1 MITIISQVIIIVLIA
16 TTGIALFRL
25 FLNFRKS
32 KKYLKDLNS
41 ATKQLKKENL
51 IETHEVVRQ
60 ILGQNGDDD
69 YLFKNWREFE
79 ESLVITPDS
88 VENTLDAQHFFN
100 TNILA
105 KNVFENSFYENLP
118 QFLVG
123 VGVLGTFA
131 GLAYGLSGINL
142 SSDDIEILKQGI
154 ETLVNGAS
162 VAFKSSLYGIFLSLI
177 FSFFHNICKNF
188 LSKKINEF
196 QLKLNF
202 IYPRTNPEKSLI
214 HIRDFSKETSN
225 LLGSL
230 SETLGN
236 KLQDVVR
243 EVSSEISKGIQE
255 SITPYMAEITKKAM
269 SSSESVLDEMMDEFL
284 SKVSMAGEAQQKLIL
299 EVNQEIQNAL
309 IEFRKDF
316 TGQVIELK
324 DVIQNLNESYHFIE
338 EKLIT
343 QFDKVISEF
352 AKAIEGYK
360 EEQSEFI
367 DELKKQKETIEKLE
381 EVSTDLATIMNEI
394 QGLITNSLG
403 AYRQATD
410 NLELVYESNNQAS
423 EKLIEVSNSFA
434 APLEALENQYQGM
447 QETIQKTINSI
458 QNELE
463 TTLKGY
469 FTQVE
474 DQTTQRL
481 REWNNQTTSFSTAML
496 NVTTQLN
503 SLVKEIR
510 ETNES

>member
-1 MITIISQVIIIVLIA
+1 MNTHFSVPQNIEKHGGDNYLY
-16 TTGIALFRL
+16 
-25 FLNFRKS
+25 KS
-32 KKYLKDLNS
+32 W
-41 ATKQLKKENL
+41 
-51 IETHEVVRQ
+51 
-60 ILGQNGDDD
+60 G
-69 YLFKNWREFE
+69 EFE
-79 ESLVITPDS
+79 ESLVFTSDS
-88 VENTLDAQHFFN
+88 VENTLDAEHFFN
-100 TNILA
+100 KNILA

-123 VGVLGTFA
+123 IGVLGTFA
-131 GLAYGLSGINL
+131 GLAYGLMGINL

-162 VAFKSSLYGIFLSLI
+162 TAFFSSLAGISLSLL
-177 FSFFHNICKNF
+177 FSSTHQLFKNS
-188 LSKKINEF
+188 LNNKINEF
-196 QLKLNF
+196 QIRLNF
-202 IYPRTNPEKSLI
+202 IYPRTNPEKSLAQ
-214 HIRDFSKETSN
+214 IREFSKNTSN
-225 LLGSL
+225 QLGSL

-243 EVSSEISKGIQE
+243 EVSTEISKGIQE

-284 SKVSMAGEAQQKLIL
+284 SKVSIAGEAQQKLIL

-324 DVIQNLNESYHFIE
+324 DVIKNLNESYHFIE

-343 QFDKVISEF
+343 QFDKVILKFSD
-352 AKAIEGYK
+352 AIDGYK

-381 EVSTDLATIMNEI
+381 EVSTDLASIMNEI
-394 QGLITNSLG
+394 QELITNSLG

-410 NLELVYESNNQAS
+410 NLGLVYDSNNQAS

-447 QETIQKTINSI
+447 QETIQNTTKSI
-458 QNELE
+458 QKELE

-510 ETNES
+510 ETNESQK